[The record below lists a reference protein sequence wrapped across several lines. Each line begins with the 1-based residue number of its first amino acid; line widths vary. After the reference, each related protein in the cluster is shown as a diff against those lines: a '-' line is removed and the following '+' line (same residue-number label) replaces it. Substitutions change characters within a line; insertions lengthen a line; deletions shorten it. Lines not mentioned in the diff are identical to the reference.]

1 MCLFKDEFEG
11 KFSHKKSCIC
21 VDIHKKRLGWG
32 NYNHLL
38 LFMLVKLSLSHPG
51 VAALSNAG
59 TKWGGLFC
67 LGLLEVEL
75 EPYLGEGLVVY
86 FGEALA
92 DLDEP
97 DFWSDAESLF
107 LGIWKVVSNL
117 LPLMSLLTSSILSL
131 SFWYLSLDPEE
142 EEEEDWGDLECL
154 TIWDILGEDLLA
166 LELEDECEEEDE
178 CLDEEWEEEEPE
190 EEDEG
195 LLEEDLWW

>member
-1 MCLFKDEFEG
+1 
-11 KFSHKKSCIC
+11 
-21 VDIHKKRLGWG
+21 
-32 NYNHLL
+32 
-38 LFMLVKLSLSHPG
+38 MLVKLSLSHPG

-190 EEDEG
+190 DEDEG